1 LSRSD
6 FLALVQEWS
15 QGYRKILLLKAALEL
30 GIFEALRKE
39 ADANEV
45 AEKIGGDRKITGIML
60 ECLAREGL
68 AVKKGKKYVN
78 SEIAQTHLCKNS
90 SLPMLNFLKKH
101 FYDLEI
107 WLNLAEIAKKG
118 DVEVKREVLFPELV
132 IHAMA
137 EHAMLGELQWA
148 VETVAQYE
156 EFKRA
161 RKMLDLGGGHGLYS
175 VAFTQLNPKLEAVVF
190 DLPEVV
196 EKAKHYC
203 RNTERVRFMAGD
215 FFKDDIGKEYD
226 FIFSSCNP
234 AGKNPA
240 MIPKIGN
247 ALNSGGIYANKQFF
261 WDDCSLDLLDLEW
274 NLWNFGIEKGEKR
287 FTFKGDLSLDE
298 YLKELGKH
306 GFEVLGIHF
315 RGDQKM
321 IVARKTK

>member
-1 LSRSD
+1 M
-6 FLALVQEWS
+6 ALVQEWS

-30 GIFEALRKE
+30 GIFEALRNG
-39 ADANEV
+39 ADADEV
-45 AEKIGGDRKITGIML
+45 AKKIGGDRKITGIML

-68 AVKKGKKYVN
+68 AAKKENKYVN

-118 DVEVKREVLFPELV
+118 TVEVKRERIFPELV

-137 EHAMLGELQWA
+137 EHAMMGELRWA

-156 EFKRA
+156 EFRRA

-175 VAFTQLNPKLEAVVF
+175 VAFTQLNPNLEAVVF

-196 EKAKHYC
+196 ERAKRYC
-203 RNTERVRFMAGD
+203 KSSERVRFMAGD
-215 FFKDDIGKEYD
+215 FFKDEIGGGYD

-234 AGKNPA
+234 AGKNSA
-240 MIPKIGN
+240 MFPKICN

-298 YLKELGKH
+298 YLKELEKCR
-306 GFEVLGIHF
+306 FEVLGIHSY
-315 RGDQKM
+315 GEQKM